1 MDQSSVAQNRRSSR
15 SPVLL
20 SAKVEVEGALVP
32 VILRNLSADGALVE
46 GKNLPAEGAST
57 VFERNDLRIKGRI
70 AWVAGRF
77 AGIAFERHLN
87 REEVLRHVPRPRQ
100 KFEPQ
105 FRRPGLSCEPLS
117 ESDRKMIEMWATPGA
132 FRQ

>member
-20 SAKVEVEGALVP
+20 SAKVEVDGALVP